1 MPHLHSMV
9 QKTVSFF
16 SWFLFILLSVIWGS
30 SFILMKLGLY
40 DADGNAVLS
49 AYQVA
54 ALRMLAA
61 GLCLLPF
68 IVKAIREIPRQKL
81 KFIVLSGLL
90 GSFFPAFL
98 FCIAETQIDSA
109 LAGSLNALTPV
120 FVILIGFFVY
130 HTKVS
135 RNNIVGVS
143 IALAGCFLLLL
154 AKYNGSGGNWLYT
167 GYVIIATILY
177 GINVNVVKNRLQQ
190 IGSINIATIAFVS
203 LIIPALLVLF
213 FTGYFKLP
221 LGNTVYLKATGASA
235 LLGAAGTAIA
245 SVLFYMLVKRSG
257 ALFGS
262 MVTYGIPFIAILWGV
277 YYGET
282 VTMPQLISLAIIL
295 AGVYIANK

>member
-1 MPHLHSMV
+1 MPHLHPMA
-9 QKTVSFF
+9 QKPVAFF
-16 SWFLFILLSVIWGS
+16 SWLLFVVLSVIWGS

-40 DADGNAVLS
+40 DAAGKPVLS

-54 ALRMLAA
+54 ALRMLSA

-68 IVKAIREIPRQKL
+68 IIKAFREIPGEKI
-81 KFIVLSGLL
+81 KFIVLSGFL

-109 LAGSLNALTPV
+109 LAGSLNALTPI
-120 FVILIGFFVY
+120 FVILIGVFVY
-130 HTKVS
+130 KSVVS
-135 RNNIVGVS
+135 KSNIIGAAV
-143 IALAGCFLLLL
+143 ALAGCFLLLV
-154 AKYNGSGGNWLYT
+154 AKYNSTTGNWLYT

-177 GINVNVVKNRLQQ
+177 GINVNVVKHRLHQV
-190 IGSINIATIAFVS
+190 GSINIATIAFVS

-213 FTGYFKLP
+213 FTGYFQLP
-221 LGNTVYLKATGASA
+221 LTEVTYLKATGASA
-235 LLGAAGTAIA
+235 LLGAAGTAVA
-245 SVLFYMLVKRSG
+245 SVLFYMLVKRAG
-257 ALFGS
+257 ALFSS

-282 VTMPQLISLAIIL
+282 VTLMQVLSLAVIL